1 MFIKRERKKI
11 HQQTSVS
18 CWEGLMD
25 LKKKKK
31 RLYRLSRQG
40 GAIRWVHDAKLVRL
54 TAALPLSPLNSNL
67 YLQSLQMP
75 HQRRPQDH
83 TLPSASVYRREVSAL
98 CVCFH
103 VRVCMRS
110 AIFTFPFREQ
120 PYIET
125 SSLWK
130 PAVWQARHR
139 RQRNCHDTQIL
150 LDPKLIQDGSPDS
163 WLTIKMWAHFC

>member
-83 TLPSASVYRREVSAL
+83 TLPSASVYRREVSSL

-103 VRVCMRS
+103 VRVCVCVQPFS
-110 AIFTFPFREQ
+110 LFP
-120 PYIET
+120 
-125 SSLWK
+125 SGNSLTLK
-130 PAVWQARHR
+130 LPACENLRYGKRDTGDKEIAMTPRFYSTLNWSKMAVQIPDWQ
-139 RQRNCHDTQIL
+139 
-150 LDPKLIQDGSPDS
+150 
-163 WLTIKMWAHFC
+163 